1 MIALHKNITE
11 DKEISFD
18 IGPIKKSFNL
28 EKAKIQ
34 NLETSI
40 LFPFYIGYTS
50 TYSPAQFAVLPFL
63 YSPTDNYET
72 KIFKTRILPAIF
84 SILILF
90 LLPVLFYKIE
100 GQINLSSIFVTSI
113 YALSINS
120 ILYAHHGS
128 TYSIYSFSTLIG
140 IWIIFSVINKRLN
153 FHNAFIINSCL
164 LYFSYLNIFF
174 LYLFFI

>member
-1 MIALHKNITE
+1 MILKKDITKKNLFLIFLISLIIFSGTFLRLYKLDKTYSEYDDIFMIALHKNITE

-50 TYSPAQFAVLPFL
+50 TYSPAQFAFLPFL

-72 KIFKTRILPAIF
+72 KIFKTRILPAI
-84 SILILF
+84 
-90 LLPVLFYKIE
+90 Y
-100 GQINLSSIFVTSI
+100 
-113 YALSINS
+113 
-120 ILYAHHGS
+120 
-128 TYSIYSFSTLIG
+128 
-140 IWIIFSVINKRLN
+140 
-153 FHNAFIINSCL
+153 
-164 LYFSYLNIFF
+164 
-174 LYLFFI
+174 